1 MKNRFSLCAKLTLVS
16 IMALAGRTLAD
27 SEFKCAYPD
36 VENIGKR
43 EINGRIY
50 LIFPNFISFDH
61 EIQIGAQLA
70 AQMDQSAKLFK
81 DPDVTQY
88 LEGIVQNL
96 VRHSDAKVPFRV
108 KLLDSDEINAFALP
122 GGFLYVNK
130 GLLQATDTED
140 QLVGVLA
147 HEIAHVAARHATEM
161 MTKAQILNYAAI
173 PTIFVGGVVGMM
185 VQNGL
190 GLAMDLKILGV
201 SRSSEREADI
211 LGSQYA
217 WSASYDPEG
226 FLSFFEK
233 MQAQE
238 KKQPGKMA
246 SWFRTHPS
254 TPDRL
259 KLIRNVI
266 SQCLPPKDSYLVSSS
281 AYDETKCR
289 LAEFDNVALG
299 EKKAGKGEGKKG
311 DKPTLKRRTD
321 TDVDGDDR
329 EPSKQDKDKDKD
341 KDKKDKAKDKKDSS
355 GEDNKP
361 VLKRAD
367 S

>member
-1 MKNRFSLCAKLTLVS
+1 MKNRFILCAKLALVS
-16 IMALAGRTLAD
+16 IMALAGRTLAE
-27 SEFKCAYPD
+27 SEFKCMYPD

-50 LIFPNFISFDH
+50 LIFPNFISFDR

-81 DPDVTQY
+81 DPDVNQY
-88 LEGIVQNL
+88 LDGIVQNI
-96 VRHSDAKVPFRV
+96 VRNSDAKVPFRV
-108 KLLDSDEINAFALP
+108 KLLDSDEVNAFALP

-130 GLLQATDTED
+130 GLLQATETED

-161 MTKAQILNYAAI
+161 MTKAQILNYASI

-201 SRSSEREADI
+201 SRGSEREADA
-211 LGSQYA
+211 LGCQYA
-217 WSASYDPEG
+217 WRAGYDPEG
-226 FLSFFEK
+226 FISFFEK

-238 KKQPGKMA
+238 KKQPGKLA

-259 KLIRNVI
+259 KLIRNTI

-281 AYDETKCR
+281 AYDETKLR
-289 LAEFDNVALG
+289 LTEFDNVALG
-299 EKKAGKGEGKKG
+299 EKKPGKGEGKKG

-321 TDVDGDDR
+321 TDVEGDDR
-329 EPSKQDKDKDKD
+329 ESAKQGKDKDNKD
-341 KDKKDKAKDKKDSS
+341 KSKDKKDSS
-355 GEDNKP
+355 GDDNKP

-367 S
+367 G